1 MGCTIWNGRRSAGH
15 DTVAVEMRYWRRGR
29 RGMVGG
35 RMEGMGLMETKVPAG
50 LTRSVSKGHEGKEKG
65 GEVRHV
71 KGGEE
76 WKRGGRRKDELR
88 RTKGDI

>member
-1 MGCTIWNGRRSAGH
+1 MGSAIGNGSRSARH
-15 DTVAVEMRYWRRGR
+15 DTVTVEMRYWRRG

-50 LTRSVSKGHEGKEKG
+50 LTGSVSNGHGGKGEG

-71 KGGEE
+71 KGGRE
-76 WKRGGRRKDELR
+76 WKRGGRQKDEMR